1 MAAENHASGSEEE
14 IPRPALPKD
23 PLFFR
28 NLDQTFCMSD
38 QNQSWTEKANAL
50 KDQAAEK
57 LGTLKEKAE
66 ELADAVK
73 TSAGHAWDKVNSPE
87 TRAQLDKLKDQAV
100 EKLGEAEEKLQ
111 ELGEKAKGWLNK
123 TTGQHGS
130 AQPGNTQPPENSED
144 PGKA

>member
-1 MAAENHASGSEEE
+1 
-14 IPRPALPKD
+14 
-23 PLFFR
+23 
-28 NLDQTFCMSD
+28 MS
-38 QNQSWTEKANAL
+38 NPNESWTDKANAL
-50 KDQAAEK
+50 KDQAAER
-57 LGTLKEKAE
+57 LESLKEKAE

-73 TSAGHAWDKVNSPE
+73 TSAGQAWDRLNSPE
-87 TRAQLDKLKDQAV
+87 TKAQLEQLRDQAV